1 MGVNRGDTGV
11 RQPGSAGDKS
21 LTPFNDGVAGPPD
34 TGSSTTGSP
43 TMATSVAAGRE
54 NYRNSMGTGI
64 ERETGGKQNSGRD
77 ITNAGTL
84 EAPTQPPN
92 SGSGQVSWTVP
103 VLVALI
109 GAFMSILD
117 SSIVNVA
124 IPTIMRVFNTDTST
138 VEWVVTIYMLALG
151 VVVPLSGWMGDK
163 LGFKRLYMLALA
175 GFTFGSLLCTMS
187 WNVQSLI
194 VARVVQALGG
204 GMIMPTTMAMVY
216 RMVPRERI
224 GSAMGVFG
232 IALLVAPA
240 IGPTLGGYLVE
251 YVDWRWIF
259 TINLPIG
266 VVGVLLSMI
275 FLPDFPAVEAGSID
289 IGGAL
294 TSATGLF
301 TLLLALSKGG
311 EWGWTAEPT
320 VFLFYTSAVSLGL
333 FIYLELTCANPL
345 LDLRVFRYPTFT
357 LANLMVVV
365 TTIGLFAGIF
375 YVPLFLQTIRGL
387 GAMETGLLM
396 MPGALASGLMMPV
409 TGRLYDK
416 IGPKFMAVTGL
427 LVLAVTTYLFHFIDI
442 ITPNQVLI
450 TWLVLRSLGMSFAS
464 MPAQT
469 AAMAGLPNEL
479 VGRASAMTNI
489 INRVS
494 GSFGIAILTS
504 ILNDRIALHT
514 MQMTSQVTATN
525 PAVTSFFQ
533 QVGSFLGGG
542 AAAAAQ
548 AQSLGTIYLQ
558 GVVAQTAFV
567 RGIDD
572 IFVIAAVF
580 ALAGVIPAFFLRK
593 GSGTRPGFGGGE

>member
-1 MGVNRGDTGV
+1 MTDKDPASLAAGEAGIRAGSPARITGGGGDGQENYPDGAGASPERHAGGKGNNDREST
-11 RQPGSAGDKS
+11 SAAIQAA
-21 LTPFNDGVAGPPD
+21 AGPSKGSQSQD
-34 TGSSTTGSP
+34 TPAGQARPRGKDSERPPAGSQGSWVI
-43 TMATSVAAGRE
+43 A
-54 NYRNSMGTGI
+54 
-64 ERETGGKQNSGRD
+64 
-77 ITNAGTL
+77 
-84 EAPTQPPN
+84 
-92 SGSGQVSWTVP
+92 

-124 IPTIMRVFNTDTST
+124 IPTIMHVFNTDTST
-138 VEWVVTIYMLALG
+138 IQWVVTIYMLALG
-151 VVVPLSGWMGDK
+151 AVVPLSGWMGDK
-163 LGFKRLYMLALA
+163 LGFKRLYILSLAV
-175 GFTFGSLLCTMS
+175 FTFGSLLCALS
-187 WNVQSLI
+187 WNIQSLI

-204 GMIMPTTMAMVY
+204 GMIMPTTMAMVF

-240 IGPTLGGYLVE
+240 LGPTLGGYLVE

-266 VVGVLLSMI
+266 VIGVLLSLI
-275 FLPDFPAVEAGSID
+275 FLPDFPPVAAGNLD
-289 IGGAL
+289 AGGAL
-294 TSATGLF
+294 TSTTGLF
-301 TLLLALSKGG
+301 TLLLALSKGS

-320 VFLFYTSAVSLGL
+320 VLLFYTSAVSLGL

-345 LDLRVFRYPTFT
+345 LELRVFRYPSFT
-357 LANLMVVV
+357 LANLMVMV

-375 YVPLFLQTIRGL
+375 YIPLFLQTIRGL

-396 MPGALASGLMMPV
+396 MPAALASGLMMPI
-409 TGRLYDK
+409 TGRLYDR

-427 LVLAVTTYLFHFIDI
+427 LVLAVTTYLFHYIDI
-442 ITPNQVLI
+442 ITPDRVLI

-479 VGRASAMTNI
+479 IGRASAMTNI

-494 GSFGIAILTS
+494 GSFGIAILTAV
-504 ILNDRIALHT
+504 LNQRMALHT
-514 MQMTSQVTATN
+514 MQMTSQVTASN
-525 PAVTSFFQ
+525 PAVTAFFQ
-533 QVGSFLGGG
+533 QVGSLLGGG
-542 AAAAAQ
+542 AAAVQ

-558 GVVAQTAFV
+558 GVVAQAAFV

-572 IFVIAAVF
+572 IFIIAAVF
-580 ALAGVIPAFFLRK
+580 ALAGVIPAFFLQK
-593 GSGTRPGFGGGE
+593 GGGARPGFGGGE